1 MGNRIYTAASCTFG
15 THIDEAM
22 ERALRRNRFR
32 NMEFDAGLVHYEKN
46 EQSEETIA
54 RMQSLVKDGAI
65 VLKSNHLPWP
75 AELDISS
82 CAEADRA
89 AACENTKKLVL
100 KLEDLGLG
108 SPAYTFHGGTE
119 PTTDDVRAHRLAQT
133 RKSIAELA
141 PFFAERNAQ
150 MNVENLPRSCG
161 GNCVEEMLYF
171 MDGQPDNT
179 GLVFDVNHM
188 MNRAEQLPDMIR
200 ALAPRIHAF
209 HLSDYDNV
217 DEQHWTIPHCGVI
230 DWQAVMAAI
239 REIRQDVYMIFE
251 TCCPPSITWRGNTE
265 YDSIIR
271 VAEYSAYYLENADR
285 FAELDRAFSDFH
297 LPGN

>member
-22 ERALRRNRFR
+22 ERALRRNRFK
-32 NMEFDAGLVHYEKN
+32 NMEFDAGIVHYKKDERAD
-46 EQSEETIA
+46 QTIA

-75 AELDISS
+75 AELNISS
-82 CAEADRA
+82 YEEADRA
-89 AACENTKKLVL
+89 AACENTRKLIL
-100 KLEDLGLG
+100 KLEEMGLG

-119 PTTDDVRAHRLAQT
+119 PTTDEERAHRLAQT

-150 MNVENLPRSCG
+150 MNVEILPRSCG
-161 GNCVEEMLYF
+161 GNCVEEMQYF
-171 MDGQPDNT
+171 MDGQPDNV
-179 GLVFDVNHM
+179 GIVFDVNHV
-188 MNRAEQLPDMIR
+188 MNRAEQLPQMIR
-200 ALAPRIHAF
+200 TLAPRIHAF

-217 DEQHWTIPHCGVI
+217 DEQHWTIPHCGTI
-230 DWQAVMAAI
+230 NWQAVMAAI
-239 REIRQDVYMIFE
+239 REIEQDVYMIFE
-251 TCCPPSITWRGNTE
+251 THCPQSVTWRGNTE
-265 YDSIIR
+265 YDGIIR
-271 VAEYSAYYLENADR
+271 MMEYSAYYLENVDR
-285 FAELDRAFSDFH
+285 FAELDHAFNDFQ